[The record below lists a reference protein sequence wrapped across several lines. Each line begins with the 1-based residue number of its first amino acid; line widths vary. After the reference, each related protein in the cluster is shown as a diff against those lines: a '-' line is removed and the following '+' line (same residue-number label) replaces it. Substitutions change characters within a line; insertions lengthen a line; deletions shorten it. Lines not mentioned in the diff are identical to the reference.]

1 MMADNMDYPEQL
13 LKLIAL
19 FKKFPGIGTRSAER
33 FAFALLDWPDAKIQ
47 EMAQLLSQTH
57 EKIQNCSDCGAL
69 IEKLPCHFCTNRENT
84 VLCIVRSPKD
94 IFLIEETREY
104 RGLYHVIGQLLSPI
118 LNQAPEPA
126 CIQRLKDRLASFGTK
141 EVIVALDSTLE
152 GDATALYLKREL
164 RSLDVSVSK
173 LALGLPMGSSLDF
186 IDGGTLGRALTGRIN
201 LQ

>member
-1 MMADNMDYPEQL
+1 MDYPEHL

-19 FKKFPGIGTRSAER
+19 FKKFPSIGNRSAER

-47 EMAQLLSQTH
+47 EMAELLSQTH
-57 EKIQNCSDCGAL
+57 EKIQNCRDCGAL
-69 IEKLPCHFCTNRENT
+69 IEKSSCHFCSNRESGI
-84 VLCIVRSPKD
+84 LCIVRSPKD

-118 LNQAPEPA
+118 LNQSPEPA
-126 CIQRLKDRLASFGTK
+126 CIQRLKDRLIRFGTK

-152 GDATALYLKREL
+152 GDATALYLKKEL
-164 RSLDVSVSK
+164 GSLNVSVSK